1 MRVRSLPAT
10 ASRPPSCIF
19 CVAPLRCLSSGS
31 CQLSRWFATADVE
44 ASRRWLGR
52 CRLFNL
58 KLTATIRT
66 FVSWVQQKRRIGN
79 FLLGT
84 GTTYRQEKELRSPPR
99 PSSEAWQRR
108 GPSLET
114 GMAFHLLSSCLFAPG
129 LRKCLLE
136 SSMGTLVAHIYIT
149 STGSI

>member
-1 MRVRSLPAT
+1 MWGETTCRGPMRVRSLPAT

-66 FVSWVQQKRRIGN
+66 VSSQDSAEEGCYHMQPFFVQW
-79 FLLGT
+79 T
-84 GTTYRQEKELRSPPR
+84 
-99 PSSEAWQRR
+99 A
-108 GPSLET
+108 
-114 GMAFHLLSSCLFAPG
+114 LSHS
-129 LRKCLLE
+129 
-136 SSMGTLVAHIYIT
+136 
-149 STGSI
+149 

>member
-10 ASRPPSCIF
+10 ASRPPSCIC

-66 FVSWVQQKRRIGN
+66 HLSFLTSLRLVIFVSEG
-79 FLLGT
+79 
-84 GTTYRQEKELRSPPR
+84 GTTHEFKCAST
-99 PSSEAWQRR
+99 
-108 GPSLET
+108 ET
-114 GMAFHLLSSCLFAPG
+114 SDDM
-129 LRKCLLE
+129 
-136 SSMGTLVAHIYIT
+136 
-149 STGSI
+149 